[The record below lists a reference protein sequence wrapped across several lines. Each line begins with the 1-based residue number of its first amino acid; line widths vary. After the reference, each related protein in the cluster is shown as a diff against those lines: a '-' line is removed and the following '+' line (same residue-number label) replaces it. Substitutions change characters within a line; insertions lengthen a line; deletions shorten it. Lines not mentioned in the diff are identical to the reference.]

1 MRGNPHLKNMDN
13 LDVEVDILLA
23 SYNGEKFIKE
33 QIQSILEQ
41 SHSNFNLIISDDN
54 SVDGTVEIIKN
65 IQKFDSRI
73 KLIKNNGVKGVVG
86 NFNNALR
93 YSTATYIMFADQ
105 DDYWLENKVGKML
118 SLIMSNEGDKPA
130 LAFSDLEVVDENL
143 VKIHESYYS
152 ENKLNPMNN
161 TNNRY
166 LLWKSTCYGCSVIIN
181 KRLLSVAGL
190 VPEYASM
197 HDHWYAYNA
206 SISGGVFYLPESTIK
221 YRQHD
226 NNVVGSHDTGIKSK
240 ILRINKT
247 LKSIKRNVICTSKTV
262 KKINNLNELSLKG
275 KVIFVKN
282 NIFPFIKERSA
293 YCVFFIIFWII
304 YA

>member
-1 MRGNPHLKNMDN
+1 MEN
-13 LDVEVDILLA
+13 LEIEVDILLA

-54 SVDGTVEIIKN
+54 SSDSTVEIIKSL
-65 IQKFDSRI
+65 QELDGRI
-73 KLIKNNGVKGVVG
+73 KLVKNSGVKGVVG
-86 NFNNALR
+86 NFNNALKH
-93 YSTATYIMFADQ
+93 STSNYIMFADQ
-105 DDYWLENKVGKML
+105 DDCWLGSKVEKML
-118 SLIMSNEGDKPA
+118 SLIINSEGEKPA

-143 VKIHESYYS
+143 VTIHKSYYS
-152 ENKLNPMNN
+152 ENNLDPMNN
-161 TNNRY
+161 TDKRF

-181 KRLLSVAGL
+181 KKLLSAAGL

-206 SISGGVFYLPESTIK
+206 SVLGGVFYLPESTIK

-226 NNVVGSHDTGIKSK
+226 NNVVGSHDTSIKSK
-240 ILRINKT
+240 VLRFNKT
-247 LKSIKRNVICTSKTV
+247 FRNIKRNVICTSKTV
-262 KKINNLNELSLKG
+262 KEIQSVNVISLKERML
-275 KVIFVKN
+275 FVKD

-293 YCVFFIIFWII
+293 YCVIFIILWIL